1 VAGASKNL
9 TDRIKEVYANM
20 TNGLSSIMSPL
31 FISEK
36 PTKLL
41 LSEDEVGYD
50 KVPTIDYELANK
62 AYVDN
67 HLAKHIIPEVADSNN
82 DLTIKTVGTGDLD
95 IVADKVK
102 IKGDSGDFFVNISG
116 DLNSFWMGDNTSD
129 DLFGFSAPSTG
140 TMFAFGKESITGS
153 ALFKVYDVADS
164 SNFFSIKNTSGIS
177 YLRSNSIMEFA
188 TDSGGSN
195 VFRFNCGNGETI
207 QVFSNNT
214 SNRFDVDVNANGETT
229 LSTIDSDGAEG
240 HLTVDAD
247 GDITLDAASG
257 NIYVKDNGGN
267 YTPGSDYEIATK
279 KYVDDNSG
287 GGGGGAIDIS
297 GTPSTNQYARWTDAD
312 TLEGRSTSDVLS
324 DIGAQAS
331 GNYITGTGSLSA
343 QDLTDIGNLSGTNTG
358 DQATG
363 ISDGNILECNAN
375 VADNDFLKIDGTKV
389 EGRTASQVLSD
400 IGVYDI
406 QRVGY
411 NSTTSSASFLPLN
424 GYIIERTSTTSN
436 NEFIAFVAPY
446 NGTLE
451 KIMWRSEIAQSGT
464 FRNLLYESSDG
475 TEVPGAGAGRWDV
488 AVDVADDTTVEFDFT
503 TGAHSGDNVL
513 TKGRIYAISIDP
525 ISAPQ
530 DVNAT
535 VVFKWDVTT

>member
-1 VAGASKNL
+1 MPDNKPLKSFPISIGSLENSYKTVFVDKDPTEIEVKIGKVRIRDLEVVDFLAG
-9 TDRIKEVYANM
+9 DIEV
-20 TNGLSSIMSPL
+20 SSATMN
-31 FISEK
+31 
-36 PTKLL
+36 
-41 LSEDEVGYD
+41 DC
-50 KVPTIDYELANK
+50 TIND
-62 AYVDN
+62 
-67 HLAKHIIPEVADSNN
+67 
-82 DLTIKTVGTGDLD
+82 DLTVGDNIFLTSDSALIAFGVDGQDMFLQSNDNGFQIQTQASETNTVNNSITLQTKSSGTTAIGFGGAINMQLQNASGLTSDG
-95 IVADKVK
+95 VK
-102 IKGDSGDFFVNISG
+102 IGAQYTN
-116 DLNSFWMGDNTSD
+116 
-129 DLFGFSAPSTG
+129 A
-140 TMFAFGKESITGS
+140 
-153 ALFKVYDVADS
+153 
-164 SNFFSIKNTSGIS
+164 
-177 YLRSNSIMEFA
+177 
-188 TDSGGSN
+188 SGGSESVSLVVSN
-195 VFRFNCGNGETI
+195 ESSGTLTERMVLTHQGNLSVGGTI
-207 QVFSNNT
+207 T
-214 SNRFDVDVNANGETT
+214 
-229 LSTIDSDGAEG
+229 DG
-240 HLTVDAD
+240 
-247 GDITLDAASG
+247 SG
-257 NIYVKDNGGN
+257 NVL
-267 YTPGSDYEIATK
+267 GS
-279 KYVDDNSG
+279 

-389 EGRTASQVLSD
+389 EGRTASEVLSD

-411 NSTTSSASFLPLN
+411 NSTTASASFLPLN

-475 TEVPGAGAGRWDV
+475 TEVPGAGHGRWDV

-503 TGAHSGDNVL
+503 TGATSGTNVL

-525 ISAPQ
+525 ISAPY